1 MISNFLAQQI
11 TSQLP
16 YTPNEQQTLLIKEL
30 GQFLASHD
38 PNKLFLLKG
47 YAGTG
52 KTTIVS
58 ALVGALSTLKQTT
71 ILLAPTGRAAKVIAN
86 YSHHSA
92 YTIHKKI
99 YRQQELGT
107 EKFNLADNLYKN
119 ALFIV
124 DEASMIANIS
134 NDNTPFGTGRLLDDL
149 INYVYSGDHCA
160 MLLLGDNAQL
170 PPVGQQFSPALERTK
185 LESYGLKVS
194 EFQLTKVARQEQ
206 QSGILANAT
215 MLRQM
220 LADNKTTQLP
230 RLQYADDI
238 QLLEGTQVVE
248 QIEKS
253 YQEVGAEETLIIT
266 RTNYQT
272 NQFNQGIR
280 GQILWKEDQIS
291 NGDRIMVV
299 KNNYHWTKD
308 YDNIEFLANGDIF
321 EIKRI
326 SNIRELYGFHFA
338 NASLKSIDYDWE
350 IEAILWL
357 DTMQT
362 NTPEENYPLQQK
374 LFSQIAEDYPEIR
387 NRQELIKK
395 IYENDYY
402 NALQIR
408 FAYAVTCHKAQG
420 GQWKNIFINTGNL
433 TDEQINTD
441 YYRWLYT
448 AITRATKQVY
458 MINYNQK

>member
-1 MISNFLAQQI
+1 MISDFLAQQI

-86 YSHHSA
+86 YSHHPA

-134 NDNTPFGTGRLLDDL
+134 NDSTPFGTGRLLDDL

-338 NASLKSIDYDWE
+338 NASLKAIDYDWE

-374 LFSQIAEDYPEIR
+374 LFNQIAEDYPEIH
-387 NRQELIKK
+387 NKQELIKK